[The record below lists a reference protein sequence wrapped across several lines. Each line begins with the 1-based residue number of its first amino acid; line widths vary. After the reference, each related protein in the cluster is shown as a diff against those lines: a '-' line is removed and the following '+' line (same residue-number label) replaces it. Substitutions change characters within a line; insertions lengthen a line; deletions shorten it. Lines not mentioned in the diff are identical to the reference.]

1 MGPLLPSNPTVLDM
15 SLFLGFFPALL
26 TGDQLFWSRAPGPL
40 EFMNVVMEVPELFFI
55 ILKA

>member
-1 MGPLLPSNPTVLDM
+1 MGPLLPSNPAVLDM

-26 TGDQLFWSRAPGPL
+26 TGDQLFQSRAPGPP
-40 EFMNVVMEVPELFFI
+40 EFMNVVMEVFI

>member
-1 MGPLLPSNPTVLDM
+1 M

-26 TGDQLFWSRAPGPL
+26 TADQLFQSFQSRAPGPL
-40 EFMNVVMEVPELFFI
+40 EFKNVVMEVFI